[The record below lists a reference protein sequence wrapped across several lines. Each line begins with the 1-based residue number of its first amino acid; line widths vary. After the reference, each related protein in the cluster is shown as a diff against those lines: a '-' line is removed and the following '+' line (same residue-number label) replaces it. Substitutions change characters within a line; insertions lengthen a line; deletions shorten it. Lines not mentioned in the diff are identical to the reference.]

1 MLLTAIKLNINIDLN
16 IFKFVTGKGC
26 LIMYRFNV
34 ITNLFLLIILS
45 GLINSQPVMAGS
57 DAFTQKDRELLIR
70 LDERLNQVDK
80 RFEQIDKR
88 FEQVDKRFEQIEI
101 RISEL
106 REDMN
111 KRFEQ
116 VDKRFDF
123 MLQIMIAIVGAFVAI
138 VAITIGFALWDRRTM
153 IRPFETRVQEIE
165 NDIIKDRRRLEALI
179 DLLKQQAKTDQKL
192 ASLLKSFSLL

>member
-45 GLINSQPVMAGS
+45 CLINSQPVMAGS